1 MPTAASRHAR
11 EVDLPLDVQVSDAV
25 VVLLLTRSRRDMMQD
40 MPSAWQNVHVDEI
53 VVWRYSE

>member
-1 MPTAASRHAR
+1 MPTAAGRHAR

-40 MPSAWQNVHVDEI
+40 MSSAWQNVHVDEI
-53 VVWRYSE
+53 VV